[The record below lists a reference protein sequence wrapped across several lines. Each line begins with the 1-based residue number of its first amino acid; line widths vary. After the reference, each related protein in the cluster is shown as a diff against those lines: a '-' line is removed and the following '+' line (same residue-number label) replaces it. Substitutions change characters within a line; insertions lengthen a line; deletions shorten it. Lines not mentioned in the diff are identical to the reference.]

1 MLAKLSRGNQFTIP
15 KKIVD
20 QAHLKA
26 GHDYLDVVYIKGII
40 CLKPV
45 DVTERVPARAFEALL
60 KDAFTIQPGDIVA
73 DERSAG
79 SVLKKRMKRKR

>member
-20 QAHLKA
+20 QARLKA
-26 GHDYLDVVYIKGII
+26 GHDYLDVVYIQGII

-45 DVTERVPARAFEALL
+45 DVQDRIPARAFEALL
-60 KDAFTIQPGDIVA
+60 KDAFTVEPGDVVA
-73 DERSAG
+73 DQDSAG